1 MCTVYCTVHTVQS
14 VQCVHKLSSQ
24 HEDKRGCQYFHDLEK
39 NNTSSQGH
47 KKADQFNKLEKINLY
62 IHAMGDPPRAAKPGK
77 PLKSGIGNYLA

>member
-1 MCTVYCTVHTVQS
+1 MCTEYSTVATVQS

-24 HEDKRGCQYFHDLEK
+24 HEDKRGCQYLHDLEK
-39 NNTSSQGH
+39 NNTSSHGH